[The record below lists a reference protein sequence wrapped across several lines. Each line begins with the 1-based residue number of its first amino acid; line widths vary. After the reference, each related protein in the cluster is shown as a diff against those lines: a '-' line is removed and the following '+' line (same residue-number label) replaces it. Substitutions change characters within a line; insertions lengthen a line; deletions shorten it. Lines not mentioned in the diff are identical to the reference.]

1 MDAGAVDWLMN
12 EVAKPGDGAAAHWSD
27 KYLGRPYVRGEF
39 DCADLVVEVARAEF
53 GREVALPRHAEGVRA
68 RDKQI
73 ERLTGELGRPV
84 ELTAEPAEVIQDGDI
99 VLMKAAGR
107 RLSLGHHIGVA
118 AVLSVGVAANLPLG
132 VCVLH
137 CLAGV
142 GVVRHPID
150 YLPERGLERTGI
162 YRWL

>member
-1 MDAGAVDWLMN
+1 MAGGWVSAQ
-12 EVAKPGDGAAAHWSD
+12 AARPGAGAAAHWSD
-27 KYLGRPYVRGEF
+27 KYLGRPYLRGEF

-53 GREVALPRHAEGVRA
+53 GRAVALPRHAEGVRA
-68 RDKQI
+68 RDRQI
-73 ERLTGELGRPV
+73 EQLTGELGRR
-84 ELTAEPAEVIQDGDI
+84 LDRADGDVIQDGDI

-118 AVLSVGVAANLPLG
+118 AMLPLAA
-132 VCVLH
+132 CVLH

-142 GVVRHPID
+142 GVARHPLD
-150 YLPERGLERTGI
+150 CLAARQLTLTGI

>member
-1 MDAGAVDWLMN
+1 MDGGWVSAAV
-12 EVAKPGDGAAAHWSD
+12 ATAGDGAAAHWSD
-27 KYLGRPYVRGEF
+27 KYLGRPYLRGEF

-53 GREVALPRHAEGVRA
+53 GRAVALPRHAEGVRA
-68 RDKQI
+68 RDEQI
-73 ERLTGELGRPV
+73 ERLTGELGRRLDGAAGEAP
-84 ELTAEPAEVIQDGDI
+84 QDGDI
-99 VLMKAAGR
+99 ALMKAAGR
-107 RLSLGHHIGVA
+107 RLSLGHHIGV
-118 AVLSVGVAANLPLG
+118 VAALPLA

-150 YLPERGLERTGI
+150 FLGDRQLELTGI

>member
-1 MDAGAVDWLMN
+1 MAGGWVSAQA
-12 EVAKPGDGAAAHWSD
+12 AKPGAGAAAHWSD
-27 KYLGRPYVRGEF
+27 KYLGRPYLRGEF

-53 GREVALPRHAEGVRA
+53 GRAVALPRHAEGVRA
-68 RDKQI
+68 RDRQI
-73 ERLTGELGRPV
+73 ERLTGELGRRLDRAAG
-84 ELTAEPAEVIQDGDI
+84 EAIQDGDI

-118 AVLSVGVAANLPLG
+118 AVLPLAA
-132 VCVLH
+132 CVVH

-142 GVVRHPID
+142 GVARHPLD
-150 YLPERGLERTGI
+150 CLAARQLTLTGI

>member
-1 MDAGAVDWLMN
+1 MAGGWVSAQ
-12 EVAKPGDGAAAHWSD
+12 AARPGAGAAAHWSD
-27 KYLGRPYVRGEF
+27 KYLGRPYLRGEF

-53 GREVALPRHAEGVRA
+53 GRAVALPRHAEGVRA
-68 RDKQI
+68 RDRQI
-73 ERLTGELGRPV
+73 ERLTGELGRRLDRAAG
-84 ELTAEPAEVIQDGDI
+84 ETIQDGDI

-118 AVLSVGVAANLPLG
+118 AVLPLAA
-132 VCVLH
+132 CVLH

-142 GVVRHPID
+142 GVARHPLD
-150 YLPERGLERTGI
+150 CLAARQLTLTGI

>member
-1 MDAGAVDWLMN
+1 MAGGWVSAQ
-12 EVAKPGDGAAAHWSD
+12 AARPGAGAAAHWSD
-27 KYLGRPYVRGEF
+27 KYLGRPYLRGEF

-53 GREVALPRHAEGVRA
+53 GRAVALPRHAEGVRA
-68 RDKQI
+68 RDRQI
-73 ERLTGELGRPV
+73 EQLTGELGRRLDRAAG
-84 ELTAEPAEVIQDGDI
+84 ETIQDGDI

-118 AVLSVGVAANLPLG
+118 AMLPLAA
-132 VCVLH
+132 CVLH

-142 GVVRHPID
+142 GVARHPLD
-150 YLPERGLERTGI
+150 CLAARQLTLTGI

>member
-1 MDAGAVDWLMN
+1 MAGGW
-12 EVAKPGDGAAAHWSD
+12 VAAQAARLGAGAAAHWSD
-27 KYLGRPYVRGEF
+27 KYLGRPYLRGEF

-53 GREVALPRHAEGVRA
+53 GRAVALPRHAEGVRA
-68 RDKQI
+68 RDRQI
-73 ERLTGELGRPV
+73 ERLTGELGRQLDRAAG
-84 ELTAEPAEVIQDGDI
+84 EAIQDGDI

-118 AVLSVGVAANLPLG
+118 AVLPLAA
-132 VCVLH
+132 CVLH

-142 GVVRHPID
+142 GVARHPLD
-150 YLPERGLERTGI
+150 CLAARQLTLTGI

>member
-1 MDAGAVDWLMN
+1 MAGPEDKAL
-12 EVAKPGDGAAAHWSD
+12 VAGAHWSD
-27 KYLGRPYVRGEF
+27 KYLGRPYLRGTF

-53 GREVALPRHAEGVRA
+53 GRAVALPRHAEGVRA
-68 RDKQI
+68 RDRQI
-73 ERLTGELGRPV
+73 EQLTGELGRRLNAAAG
-84 ELTAEPAEVIQDGDI
+84 EALQDGDI

-118 AVLSVGVAANLPLG
+118 AALPLG

-137 CLAGV
+137 CLAGI
-142 GVVRHPID
+142 GVTRHPLD
-150 YLPERGLERTGI
+150 CLAERGLTLTGF

>member
-1 MDAGAVDWLMN
+1 MAGGWVSAQ
-12 EVAKPGDGAAAHWSD
+12 AARPGAGAAAHWSD
-27 KYLGRPYVRGEF
+27 KYLGRPYLRGEF

-53 GREVALPRHAEGVRA
+53 GRAVALPRHAEGVRA
-68 RDKQI
+68 RDRQI
-73 ERLTGELGRPV
+73 ERLTGELGRRLDRAAG
-84 ELTAEPAEVIQDGDI
+84 ETIQDGDI

-118 AVLSVGVAANLPLG
+118 AMLPLAA
-132 VCVLH
+132 CVLH

-142 GVVRHPID
+142 GVARHPLD
-150 YLPERGLERTGI
+150 CLAARQLTLTGI

>member
-12 EVAKPGDGAAAHWSD
+12 EIAKPGDGAAAHWSD

-73 ERLTGELGRPV
+73 ERLTGELGRR
-84 ELTAEPAEVIQDGDI
+84 LDLMAGDVIEDGDI

-107 RLSLGHHIGVA
+107 RLSLGHHIGVVA
-118 AVLSVGVAANLPLG
+118 ELSVGVAAALPLAA
-132 VCVLH
+132 CVLH

-142 GVVRHPID
+142 GVVRHPLD